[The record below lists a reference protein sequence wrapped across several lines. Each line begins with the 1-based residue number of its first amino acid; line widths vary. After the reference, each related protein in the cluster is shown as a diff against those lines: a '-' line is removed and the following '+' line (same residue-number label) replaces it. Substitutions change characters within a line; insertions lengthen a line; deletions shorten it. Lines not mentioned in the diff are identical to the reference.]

1 MYEKE
6 YQRLLEA
13 AQSFGETYGC
23 ILDVSDEHD
32 FYHHLWYVCDCCHRK
47 QGATLYDC
55 EATKYETFE
64 TEYVKLCSE
73 CVQILEFG
81 YLDWQVGYGQYI
93 RKNKKATEGNNGT
106 IHI

>member
-13 AQSFGETYGC
+13 AQSFSETYGC

-81 YLDWQVGYGQYI
+81 YLDW
-93 RKNKKATEGNNGT
+93 
-106 IHI
+106 